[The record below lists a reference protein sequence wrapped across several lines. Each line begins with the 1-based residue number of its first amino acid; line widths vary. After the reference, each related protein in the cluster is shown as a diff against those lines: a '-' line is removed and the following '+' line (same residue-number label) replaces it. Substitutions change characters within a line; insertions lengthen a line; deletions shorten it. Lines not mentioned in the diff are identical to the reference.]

1 MCCSS
6 CRDTSEPREIPSSTS
21 TVWVRIGGMVSGR
34 PAIAAMPTAIMAPEI
49 NPPGRLSKRNSA
61 PPAVPIAS
69 VSSTLRIL
77 MRLGMANAIGTGIW
91 LTPPYGKSRRRGQM
105 RQRNCSN
112 ARPGTGLDGFAGMP
126 RECGTCRI
134 SRRCSAIAGR
144 RITDHLPESGL
155 ARRDPVADGDAV
167 PCGSCARLLR
177 LVGRGLLAFGHEL
190 LSLLAVQALAIG
202 VLRAFERRCGTR
214 RLVGLLFRWRRFCS
228 RSGGGRG
235 LCERGAHQEE
245 GRDNGC
251 SRAGR
256 YCHHG
261 KHLGLKKSAT
271 SRRDAEPKMNAAA
284 QAVFRRHYIFTQPP
298 RAPLSPAAAA
308 LGWGVSRSLC
318 SRETK
323 DDHSSKDT
331 MRNCGVGL
339 CRACGDIAS
348 AGPDR
353 AGMQCEISGRQDR
366 RHPQRPEVERFP

>member
-1 MCCSS
+1 MCCIS

-49 NPPGRLSKRNSA
+49 NPPGRLSRRNSA

-134 SRRCSAIAGR
+134 SRRCGAIKGR
-144 RITDHLPESGL
+144 RITDRPPQSS
-155 ARRDPVADGDAV
+155 P
-167 PCGSCARLLR
+167 GSPDETRWRMVTPPRSSRAPLLR
-177 LVGRGLLAFGHEL
+177 LVGRGFLAFGHEL

-202 VLRAFERRCGTR
+202 FLGAFERGRGT
-214 RLVGLLFRWRRFCS
+214 RLVGLLFRRRRFCS

-251 SRAGR
+251 GRAGR
-256 YCHHG
+256 YSHHG

-271 SRRDAEPKMNAAA
+271 SRWDAEPKMNAAA
-284 QAVFRRHYIFTQPP
+284 RAVVWRDYIFTQPP
-298 RAPLSPAAAA
+298 RAPLSRAAAA
-308 LGWGVSRSLC
+308 LGWGVSRPLC
-318 SRETK
+318 PRETK
-323 DDHSSKDT
+323 DDHSSKNI
-331 MRNCGVGL
+331 MRNCGVGF

-366 RHPQRPEVERFP
+366 RHAQRPEVERFP